1 MGVVFTGCTP
11 TRAMAFFT
19 SRPRKSNTT
28 RPSMSASTVW
38 HDGFAKLGFP
48 AALNQQAGWKISVNG
63 KPFAGPVTSPLHTEV
78 PLASHD
84 VVTFGVWFAQSTSR
98 YALCPSPECN
108 AVTAMIVLYEE
119 TERDAAPGGR

>member
-1 MGVVFTGCTP
+1 
-11 TRAMAFFT
+11 
-19 SRPRKSNTT
+19 
-28 RPSMSASTVW
+28 MSASTVW

-119 TERDAAPGGR
+119 TERDVAPGGR

>member
-48 AALNQQAGWKISVNG
+48 PALNQQAGWKISVNG
-63 KPFAGPVTSPLHTEV
+63 KPFAVPVTSPLHTEE
-78 PLASHD
+78 PLATHD
-84 VVTFGVWFAQSTSR
+84 IVTFGPSFAQPTS
-98 YALCPSPECN
+98 
-108 AVTAMIVLYEE
+108 LYPPC
-119 TERDAAPGGR
+119 R